1 MKLKPDLNQMMTLS
15 AEEASVL
22 SGIGIRTIYRM
33 MNNPQYDFVLWIG
46 KKRRIKREA
55 FEKMISETTY
65 SSFESWRNHYRKEI
79 DPYDEC
85 VEECY
90 DISFH
95 VVYDVGI
102 SGVDDDWRLLGD
114 SNLAENIVYLNDGNN
129 HDGWEYVDRGW
140 SRKKIDLRDV
150 EDQYLL
156 KEICIKNGV
165 KCIPKINEK
174 VHLTKEDFV
183 EFWVKNL

>member
-1 MKLKPDLNQMMTLS
+1 MKEEVYGVKMLIKLKNGMDYFLLKS
-15 AEEASVL
+15 
-22 SGIGIRTIYRM
+22 
-33 MNNPQYDFVLWIG
+33 DG
-46 KKRRIKREA
+46 KYYLLTERK
-55 FEKMISETTY
+55 EKTD
-65 SSFESWRNHYRKEI
+65 SSFEYWRNHYRKEI

-114 SNLAENIVYLNDGNN
+114 CNLAENIVYLNDGNN

-183 EFWVKNL
+183 EFWVKNI